1 MVSYDESA
9 IRARLARLDRA
20 SRTAYA
26 SACAERLWPLFERYA
41 GATGE
46 GDPAVLRGVLDE
58 VWLVAQGVNAG
69 DLSQAQEVA
78 EAMVPVDEGEWVLEM
93 GYGQNAAAAVAYAVR
108 TWLTEDPQEGV
119 WAARQVYEAADYAA
133 QRSLPALDLNAA
145 GAEEEL
151 FQSRIVQAAV
161 TGLAEDL
168 DAVEAPAGD
177 EWVGLR
183 DRARREGA
191 SWARLLP

>member
-1 MVSYDESA
+1 MAGVIAEVMVSYDESA

-41 GATGE
+41 QATGE

-58 VWLVAQGVNAG
+58 VWLAAQGVNAG

-78 EAMVPVDEGEWVLEM
+78 EDMVPVDEGEWVLEM
-93 GYGQNAAAAVAYAVR
+93 GHGQNAAAAVAYAVR

-168 DAVEAPAGD
+168 DTVEAPASD
-177 EWVGLR
+177 
-183 DRARREGA
+183 
-191 SWARLLP
+191 

>member
-1 MVSYDESA
+1 
-9 IRARLARLDRA
+9 
-20 SRTAYA
+20 
-26 SACAERLWPLFERYA
+26 
-41 GATGE
+41 
-46 GDPAVLRGVLDE
+46 
-58 VWLVAQGVNAG
+58 
-69 DLSQAQEVA
+69 
-78 EAMVPVDEGEWVLEM
+78 MVPVDEGEWILET

-119 WAARQVYEAADYAA
+119 WAARQVYEAADYGA
-133 QRSLPALDLNAA
+133 QRSLPGLDLNAA
-145 GAEEEL
+145 GAEETL

-191 SWARLLP
+191 LWARTLP